1 MTRPA
6 AASLWNDAPMASDLG
21 APTLDAVRALRPL
34 IEEAAPKAAADRC
47 LPSEVVAAMKG
58 AGAYRMA
65 MPARWGGPE
74 LPMLDQIEIVEALS
88 YADGAAGWCA
98 MIGCDSGYYPQFLD
112 EAVARSIWDEL
123 DLVTAGQTQPVGTAR
138 RDGDGWRVSGRWSF
152 GSGIKNADRI
162 VGGAFLVDADGQHL
176 VGADGIPAWRT
187 FVLPVEAVTIHET
200 WDTTGLLGT
209 GSHDYSVEGAW
220 VPDEHGFYAL
230 APGSWD
236 GPLYALPWWF
246 VVKVVGVPLG
256 LAQRALDELVALA
269 PTKLVVPEF
278 VTLAD
283 VPHARAAAAKARALV
298 GSARSWVHD
307 VVGAAWD
314 EAAATGEV
322 GPAAR
327 ADLRLAMTH
336 ATVTCRDAVG
346 LCFDAAATS
355 SIKRGGPF
363 DRTYRDSATAAQ
375 HLVVNPRSW
384 GYVGAVL
391 FGADPGVPMI

>member
-1 MTRPA
+1 VETVDGEVI
-6 AASLWNDAPMASDLG
+6 LE
-21 APTLDAVRALRPL
+21 AVRALRPM
-34 IEEAAPKAAADRC
+34 IEEAAPKAADDRH
-47 LPSEVVAAMKG
+47 LSPEVVEAMKQ

-74 LPMLDQIEIVEALS
+74 LPMLDQIEIVEALA

-98 MIGCDSGYYPQFLD
+98 MIGCDSGYYPQFLEED
-112 EAVARSIWDEL
+112 VARGIWDSL
-123 DLVTAGQTQPVGTAR
+123 DLVTAGQTQPVGDAV
-138 RDGDGWRVSGRWSF
+138 RDGDGWRLSGRWSF
-152 GSGIKNADRI
+152 GSGIRNADRI
-162 VGGAFLVDADGQHL
+162 VGGAFLKEVD
-176 VGADGIPAWRT
+176 GAHVLDDLGLPMWRT
-187 FVLPVEAVTIHET
+187 FVLPVEAVTVHET

-209 GSHDYSVEGAW
+209 GSHDYSVTDVW

-230 APGSWD
+230 SKGHWD

-246 VVKVVGVPLG
+246 VVKVAGVPLG

-269 PTKLVVPEF
+269 PTKLVIPEF
-278 VTLAD
+278 QVLAD
-283 VPHARAAAAKARALV
+283 LPHARTAAARARALV
-298 GSARSWVHD
+298 GSARSWLHD

-314 EAAATGEV
+314 EAERTGDV

-327 ADLRLAMTH
+327 ADIRLAMTH
-336 ATVTCRDAVG
+336 TTATCREAVG

-363 DRTYRDSATAAQ
+363 DRAYRDAATAAQ
-375 HLVVNPRSW
+375 HIVVNPRSY

-391 FGADPGVPMI
+391 FGKDAGVPMI